1 LSRLLRLQVNGSRKL
16 RELLARPTPLLAPGA
31 YDALTARLIE
41 SAGFDAVYMTG
52 YGTAASRLGRPDV
65 GLLTMSEMVD
75 NARPIVEAVD
85 VPVIADAD
93 TGYGNPVSVIRTVQ
107 EYERAGVG
115 AIHIE
120 DQVWPK
126 KCGHME
132 GKMVI
137 PVEDMV
143 QKIQAATTAKHSKD
157 FIIIAR
163 TDARAVEGLDAALK
177 RGHLYRDAG
186 ADVLFIEAPQ
196 SEAEIVTI
204 SREFKNT
211 PLLLNW
217 LEEGKTP
224 SLPLSRITELG
235 FRIVI
240 FPLSN
245 LLIAT
250 KAIREN
256 LAKLKGDGTPIS
268 IMNRMTPFG
277 DFVEFIGLPEIRE
290 LEQKFTTKKS
300 HPAA

>member
-1 LSRLLRLQVNGSRKL
+1 VV
-16 RELLARPTPLLAPGA
+16 APGA
-31 YDALTARLIE
+31 YDALTARLVE
-41 SAGFDAVYMTG
+41 AAGFQAVYMTG
-52 YGTAASRLGRPDV
+52 YGSAASHLGRPDV
-65 GLLTMSEMVD
+65 GLMTMSEMVD
-75 NARPIVEAVD
+75 NARRIVEAVD

-93 TGYGNPVSVIRTVQ
+93 TGYGNPISVIRTVR

-137 PVEDMV
+137 PAEDMV
-143 QKIQAATTAKHSKD
+143 QKIRAAAAAKQSRD

-163 TDARAVEGLDAALK
+163 TDARAMEGLEAALR

-196 SEAEIVTI
+196 SETEIVRI

-211 PLLLNW
+211 PLLYNW
-217 LEEGKTP
+217 AEGGKTP
-224 SLPLSRITELG
+224 PLPLPRIAELG

-240 FPLSN
+240 FPIST
-245 LLIAT
+245 LLTAT
-250 KAIREN
+250 KAIQEM
-256 LAKLKGDGTPIS
+256 LLKLKLQGTPTVF
-268 IMNRMTPFG
+268 MDRMTTFG
-277 DFVEFIGLPEIRE
+277 DFVDFIGLPEIKG
-290 LEQKFTTKKS
+290 LEKRFATEKLQVIT
-300 HPAA
+300 